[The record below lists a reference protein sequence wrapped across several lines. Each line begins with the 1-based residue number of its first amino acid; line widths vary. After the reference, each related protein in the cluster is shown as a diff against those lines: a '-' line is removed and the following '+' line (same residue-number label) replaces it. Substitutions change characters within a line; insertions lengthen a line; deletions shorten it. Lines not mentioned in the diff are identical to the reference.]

1 MIQPVDPT
9 RGRVAVIG
17 AGVAGL
23 TAAWMLQRKQR
34 VDLYENNDYPGGHTR
49 TITIEEGPDAG
60 TPIDMGFIVMN
71 HRNYPLFT
79 RLLERLD
86 VALGDSD
93 MSFGYQCERT
103 GYAYAGTNL
112 GSLFARTANVFS
124 PRHWSM
130 LSDIVRFNKTA
141 AKQLQAGQVT
151 TQALGDYLETE
162 GYGQPFAEHYL
173 LAMGSAIWS
182 SPGPEIREFPAKA
195 FVQFFHNHGL
205 LTLNDRP
212 QWRYVKGGSQTYVR
226 AMLNDFS
233 GTCHLNQPIHRI
245 RRVKDGVHI
254 ELPGGEDRLY
264 DRVVLA
270 CHADEALALLA
281 DPTPEEQRLLGAW
294 RYQPNEAVL
303 HTDPSVMPRARR
315 AWASWNFWRPGGEG
329 DEDTVS
335 ITYHMNRLQ
344 QLQTRRPYFVS
355 LNRRNS
361 IPDDACLHR
370 ETFTHPVYTFDAI
383 NSQEGLK
390 ALNGRSRTFFCGSYF
405 GNGFHEDAVRSAV
418 EVAGHFGEDL

>member
-9 RGRVAVIG
+9 RERVAVIG

-23 TAAWMLQRKQR
+23 TTAWMLQKKAA
-34 VDLYENNDYPGGHTR
+34 VDLYERNDYAGGHTR
-49 TITIEEGPDAG
+49 TIKVEDGPDAG

-71 HRNYPLFT
+71 HRNYPLLT
-79 RLLERLD
+79 RLLERLN
-86 VALGDSD
+86 VELADSD

-112 GSLFARTANVFS
+112 GSLFARTSNVFS

-130 LSDIVRFNKTA
+130 LSDIVRFNRTA
-141 AKQLQAGQVT
+141 AKQLQENKVT
-151 TQALGDYLETE
+151 GQALGTYLEDQ
-162 GYGQPFAEHYL
+162 GYGKPFADHYL

-182 SPGPEIREFPAKA
+182 APATEIREFPAKA

-212 QWRYVKGGSQTYVR
+212 QWRFVKGGSQTYVR
-226 AMLNDFS
+226 AMLSDFS
-233 GTCHLNQPIHRI
+233 GGCHLNQPIRRI
-245 RRVKDGVHI
+245 RRLDNCVHI
-254 ELPGGEDRLY
+254 ELPNGEDRVY

-270 CHADEALALLA
+270 CHADEALAMLA
-281 DPTPEEQRLLGAW
+281 DPTSEEQRLLGAW

-315 AWASWNFWRPGGEG
+315 AWASWNFWRPAAEG
-329 DEDTVS
+329 AAGAVS
-335 ITYHMNRLQ
+335 ITYDMNRLQ

-355 LNRRNS
+355 LNRAET
-361 IPDDACLHR
+361 IPDNACLHR
-370 ETFTHPVYTFDAI
+370 ESFTHPVFSFDAI

-390 ALNGRSRTFFCGSYF
+390 ALNGRSQTFFCGSYF

-418 EVAGHFGEDL
+418 EVAAHFGETL